1 MKRRPRRTFLVS
13 LSALAVPLVVAAV
26 AWACVPTANMVL
38 RPSSGPVGTTVLA
51 DGNGFQPGTT
61 IHLRWNHADHG
72 QQLAT
77 TVADA
82 SGSFRNVSFAI
93 PHGQACRVHFVIARG
108 VPDTSH
114 AGTHNAAETPFE
126 IRDSSCGR
134 SSTPPPPTT
143 SSRRARAIRTCKRRR
158 YRGSRRTVQRKR
170 AACIRRAKRRYPA

>member
-61 IHLRWNHADHG
+61 IYLRWNHADHG
-72 QQLAT
+72 RQLAT

-93 PHGQACRVHFVIARG
+93 PPDAACRVHFVIARG

-114 AGTHNAAETPFE
+114 AGTHNAAESPFE
-126 IRDSSCGR
+126 IRDSTCGR

-143 SSRRARAIRTCKRRR
+143 SSRRARAIRNCKRRH
-158 YRGSRRTVQRKR
+158 RGSSRTAKRRR
-170 AACIRRAKRRYPA
+170 AACIRRAKRRYRA